1 MPKTIV
7 SVQVNYDDGT
17 SAVMTQGELR
27 SPFAPGGKIIL
38 DAPKAATG
46 PEVAA
51 NPGAFDGDAQ
61 DPTLTMAP
69 TFWDGAPVP
78 PAPPLH
84 RMCDLFRLDP
94 DLARDVWKRTLHAP
108 LDESKFTTAQRKRC
122 GLS

>member
-27 SPFAPGGKIIL
+27 SPFAPGGKILL

-51 NPGAFDGDAQ
+51 NPGAYDGDPQ

-78 PAPPLH
+78 PAPPQH
-84 RMCDLFRLDP
+84 RMCDLFRMDA
-94 DLARDVWKRTLHAP
+94 DFARAIWRRNLGAS
-108 LDESKFTTAQRKRC
+108 LDESRLTAAQRKRC
-122 GLS
+122 GL